1 MLWRHL
7 TDHEACL
14 AQAAA
19 VDGFDVVTT
28 VPSSDARRDATHPL
42 HQLVGE
48 LVTPL
53 TPRYARLLRRT
64 DTAVVPHRFHAE
76 RYRAGADLS
85 GGAVLLIDDTWTT
98 GANAQSAAA
107 ALKAAGADRVAA
119 LVIGRYLNREWGHN
133 DRQLR
138 RLRRPFD
145 WRRCALCGGAG
156 PAVPSTGTG
165 GGLEPHGGPLG
176 SQRHV
181 VGAGGHLP
189 GLRPLVPGHQ
199 WGRRRRSAGR
209 DAAAGAHRRG
219 WGRQAVWLSP
229 IYPSPNA
236 DFGYDVSDFCGVEP
250 AFGTL
255 ADLDA
260 LVSRAHEL
268 GLKVLLD
275 FVPCHTSTEH
285 PWFRGHPDYYV
296 WADAPVNNWR
306 AAFGGSSWG
315 HDEQTGRYFLHS
327 FFPEQADLNWRNP
340 EVREQMTAAMRFW
353 VDRGIDGFRL
363 DALDRLMKDPEL
375 RDDPPA
381 TRPFALPGDPTDLE
395 LDHIHSRNAP
405 DLGDALKAI
414 RRVVGD
420 VLLIG
425 EVYLPIEEAAPYLET
440 LDVVFNFEELFAVG
454 DAAKLRDAIEAG
466 LRTGGQGWVLSN
478 HDFSRLVSR
487 AGAENAPGGR
497 PAAAHPPRT
506 RVPLRGRRVGLRRR
520 GDGEPRAGPQPARPL
535 PRPDGL
541 GQRCRTRRLQHRAAV
556 AAPPSSPGRGRRPAE
571 RGSHLC
577 LTLTRRA
584 MALRPRLDA
593 HETRLLPSEPGT
605 IVLQRGDHVVAI
617 NLSDAPA
624 AAPARGELILEARRG
639 DGADLSVIPAHGGW
653 VAHLA

>member
-1 MLWRHL
+1 MWW
-7 TDHEACL
+7 E
-14 AQAAA
+14 QA
-19 VDGFDVVTT
+19 VIYQVYVRSFQDTNGDG
-28 VPSSDARRDATHPL
+28 
-42 HQLVGE
+42 
-48 LVTPL
+48 
-53 TPRYARLLRRT
+53 
-64 DTAVVPHRFHAE
+64 
-76 RYRAGADLS
+76 
-85 GGAVLLIDDTWTT
+85 
-98 GANAQSAAA
+98 
-107 ALKAAGADRVAA
+107 
-119 LVIGRYLNREWGHN
+119 IG
-133 DRQLR
+133 D
-138 RLRRPFD
+138 
-145 WRRCALCGGAG
+145 
-156 PAVPSTGTG
+156 
-165 GGLEPHGGPLG
+165 
-176 SQRHV
+176 
-181 VGAGGHLP
+181 LP
-189 GLRPLVPGHQ
+189 GVTQRLEHI
-199 WGRRRRSAGR
+199 AGL
-209 DAAAGAHRRG
+209 GA
-219 WGRQAVWLSP
+219 QAVWLSP

-487 AGAENAPGGR
+487 AGAENGRAVALLLLTLPGPVFLFEGDELGFAD
-497 PAAAHPPRT
+497 AAMASPEQDRNHRDPF
-506 RVPLRGRRVGLRRR
+506 
-520 GDGEPRAGPQPARPL
+520 RA
-535 PRPDGL
+535 PDGL

-577 LTLTRRA
+577 L
-584 MALRPRLDA
+584 DA
-593 HETRLLPSEPGT
+593 HPSCDG
-605 IVLQRGDHVVAI
+605 
-617 NLSDAPA
+617 A
-624 AAPARGELILEARRG
+624 AASPGCPRDQTSPI
-639 DGADLSVIPAHGGW
+639 
-653 VAHLA
+653 